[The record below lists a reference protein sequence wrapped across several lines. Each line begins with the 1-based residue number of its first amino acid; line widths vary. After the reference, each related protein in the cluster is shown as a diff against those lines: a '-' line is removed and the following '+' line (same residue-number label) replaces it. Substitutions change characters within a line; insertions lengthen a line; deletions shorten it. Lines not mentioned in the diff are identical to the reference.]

1 MEPDGIEGI
10 SGTDST
16 NQAAPPYDPEAA
28 QFGQVMAASKAEGR
42 IQLAQALPVQ
52 NTPPASAPAASP
64 VRVPT
69 APPPEAPP
77 PNNVIQFPRLPGAA
91 GGGAAV
97 EATEGAGLA
106 RGAGLASRLLPLAGP
121 VAALS
126 LALPLRGD
134 TPSVYPV
141 SVAGFPELSG
151 EHDIDTN
158 KITISQKTGWFSSET
173 LTTLDL
179 KPGGGGEVLGVNG
192 QQVGSYDGR
201 TQTLTLS
208 PAAQSE
214 LDERMQRGVPGD
226 QQLSTTGY
234 RTRKAMENATS
245 DPCRNYDGQRHHM
258 TPAQLMQPNKNFLRK
273 IGFSLD
279 DGLLQSTGQSNM
291 IRLPTNNT
299 QRNTMKVD
307 PLCGDRTIHSGSH
320 PEYTK
325 AVNDRIEMISRQFN
339 QGRISAD
346 QARAKMSNLLQ
357 ALQRQLTSGQ
367 YTTMS
372 DPRLINAIRTM
383 SF

>member
-1 MEPDGIEGI
+1 MSSDGIEGI
-10 SGTDST
+10 SGTDSSI
-16 NQAAPPYDPEAA
+16 QAAPPYDPEAA
-28 QFGQVMAASKAEGR
+28 QFSQVMAANKSDGR

-52 NTPPASAPAASP
+52 STPPSSAPAASP
-64 VRVPT
+64 MRVPT
-69 APPPEAPP
+69 PPTEAPP
-77 PNNVIQFPRLPGAA
+77 SNVIQFPRLPGVA
-91 GGGAAV
+91 GGSAAV
-97 EATEGAGLA
+97 EATE
-106 RGAGLASRLLPLAGP
+106 GAGLASRLLPLAGT
-121 VAALS
+121 AAGVLS
-126 LALPLRGD
+126 LTLPLRGD
-134 TPSVYPV
+134 TPSVNPV
-141 SVAGFPELSG
+141 SVAGFPGLSG
-151 EHDIDTN
+151 EHDMDTN
-158 KITISQKTGWFSSET
+158 KITISQKTGWFSSDT

-179 KPGGGGEVLGVNG
+179 KPGAGGEVLGVNG

-201 TQTLTLS
+201 TRTLTLS

-234 RTRKAMENATS
+234 RTKKAMENAAS

-258 TPAQLMQPNKNFLRK
+258 TPAQLMEPNKNFLRK

-279 DGLLQSTGQSNM
+279 DGLLKSTGQSNM
-291 IRLPTNNT
+291 IRLPTNDA
-299 QRNTMKVD
+299 QRNAMKAD

-320 PEYTK
+320 PEYTR
-325 AVNDRIEMISRQFN
+325 AVNDRIETISRQYN
-339 QGRISAD
+339 MGRISAD
-346 QARAKMSNLLQ
+346 QARVKVSNLMQ